1 MLKRGDTLEFYDID
15 IEKVNP
21 ANGTWVSYKE
31 TNLGTAKIIDSKN
44 YTAIAEISS
53 QISANAI
60 KVDSAARIKDI
71 PTREKF
77 AYSDV
82 ETEYTDD
89 EPEVIEVTPK
99 YVEDDKELKAVTKP
113 EEEVKPEKTVEK
125 VAQKAE
131 PKEEEPKLIEK
142 NEAPASPEE
151 KSTPETK
158 VAETAPPKKEEVVP
172 NSGNSSPI
180 FPEPPTNFRAGMEFW
195 SASGASSASSSF
207 APWIINHIEAET
219 DLAVVPG
226 LAYRPTVGLSFGKTG
241 NGSYT
246 GLNLDNFLFA
256 PININNMIPSV
267 TSIEA
272 GAKVDVSTMGVNG
285 ETFGGMDEIG
295 IGVLANLNGI
305 FYFEELKHTFKY
317 KAGLG
322 YNFTGFGQAG
332 VSGSSESLDKFR
344 EFTLTA
350 EAISDIVIFNCNVG
364 GQFKYNSKS
373 IETASGETSISGFT
387 LSATASMQL

>member
-1 MLKRGDTLEFYDID
+1 MMKFYEKITDLSFSMLNRYPADVFVNSIQGKYLVLSAGKEQMLKRGDTLEFYDID

-31 TNLGTAKIIDSKN
+31 TNSGTAKIIDSKN

-125 VAQKAE
+125 VAEKAE

-142 NEAPASPEE
+142 NELQQVQR
-151 KSTPETK
+151 K
-158 VAETAPPKKEEVVP
+158 
-172 NSGNSSPI
+172 
-180 FPEPPTNFRAGMEFW
+180 
-195 SASGASSASSSF
+195 
-207 APWIINHIEAET
+207 
-219 DLAVVPG
+219 
-226 LAYRPTVGLSFGKTG
+226 
-241 NGSYT
+241 
-246 GLNLDNFLFA
+246 NLR
-256 PININNMIPSV
+256 
-267 TSIEA
+267 
-272 GAKVDVSTMGVNG
+272 
-285 ETFGGMDEIG
+285 
-295 IGVLANLNGI
+295 
-305 FYFEELKHTFKY
+305 LKQRLLKPLHLRKR
-317 KAGLG
+317 K
-322 YNFTGFGQAG
+322 
-332 VSGSSESLDKFR
+332 
-344 EFTLTA
+344 
-350 EAISDIVIFNCNVG
+350 
-364 GQFKYNSKS
+364 
-373 IETASGETSISGFT
+373 
-387 LSATASMQL
+387 